1 MSTEVKTIGGRKWVF
16 EDIKRIPK
24 MPWKEQYESMQE
36 DYNDLDWVHV
46 TTDTITICYTSK
58 KEGVA

>member
-1 MSTEVKTIGGRKWVF
+1 MEKTIGGKKYIF

-24 MPWKEQYESMQE
+24 MPWKDQIESMQE
-36 DYNDLDWVHV
+36 DYNDFDWIHV
-46 TTDTITICYTSK
+46 TTDKIRICYTSK